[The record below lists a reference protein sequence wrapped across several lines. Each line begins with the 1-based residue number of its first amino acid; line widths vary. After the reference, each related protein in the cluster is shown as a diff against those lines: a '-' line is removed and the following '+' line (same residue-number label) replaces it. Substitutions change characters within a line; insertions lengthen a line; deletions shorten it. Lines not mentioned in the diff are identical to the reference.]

1 MVRVHVHLRRI
12 RSPVRHPGGSK
23 RSPRPVTIPD
33 VRVAIISESFL
44 PQVNGVTNS
53 ILRILEHL
61 RAHGHQAVVLAPGD
75 PAEAPREYAGF
86 PVITLSSVTW
96 PGYSDVRVSTTP
108 QWTLE
113 RYLNDFGPD
122 VVHLASPFMIGYKGA
137 LAAATLGIPAVAIYQ
152 TDIPSYAGRYGL
164 GHLEFYGWYRV
175 RQIHSLVVATY
186 APSTYSRNQLVSHGV
201 PRVGIWG
208 RGVDKVRFSP
218 AKRSRELRDRWAPN
232 GQTVIGYMGRLA
244 TEKRVRDMAALRG
257 IPGTRIVI
265 IGHGPDRADL
275 EKEIPEAVFT
285 GGLVGEDLPR
295 ALASMDVFCSTGE
308 LETFC
313 QAVQEAK
320 ASGLPVISP
329 RRGGPIDL
337 IDPSRTG
344 WLYEPGDM
352 DEFRSRVEDLVG
364 DPYKRAA
371 MGRAA
376 RASIEDRTW
385 DHLCAEL
392 VEHYRE
398 AVRVGSLSSGAETAT
413 DSQQPA

>member
-1 MVRVHVHLRRI
+1 M
-12 RSPVRHPGGSK
+12 
-23 RSPRPVTIPD
+23 
-33 VRVAIISESFL
+33 RVAIISESFL

-75 PAEAPREYAGF
+75 PAEAPRQYAGF

-96 PGYSDVRVSTTP
+96 PGYPDVRVSTTP

-186 APSTYSRNQLVSHGV
+186 APSTYSRDQLVSHGV

-208 RGVDKVRFSP
+208 RGVDKVRFDP
-218 AKRSRELRDRWAPN
+218 QKRSPELRERWAPD
-232 GQTVIGYMGRLA
+232 GETIIGYMGRLA
-244 TEKRVRDMAALRG
+244 TEKRVKDMAALRG

-265 IGHGPDRADL
+265 IGHGPDREDL
-275 EKEIPEAVFT
+275 EREIPEAVFT
-285 GGLVGEDLPR
+285 GGLTGEDLPR
-295 ALASMDVFCSTGE
+295 ALASMDIFCSTGE

-352 DEFRSRVEDLVG
+352 AEFRRHVQDLAG

-376 RASIEDRTW
+376 RASIENRTW
-385 DHLCAEL
+385 EHLCGEL
-392 VEHYRE
+392 LEHYRE
-398 AVRVGSLSSGAETAT
+398 AVRVGSLSSGAGSAT
-413 DSQQPA
+413 GTQQLA

>member
-1 MVRVHVHLRRI
+1 M
-12 RSPVRHPGGSK
+12 
-23 RSPRPVTIPD
+23 
-33 VRVAIISESFL
+33 RVAIISESFL

-53 ILRILEHL
+53 ILRVLEYL

-75 PAEAPREYAGF
+75 PAVAPKEYAGF
-86 PVITLSSVTW
+86 PVLTLSSVTW
-96 PGYSDVRVSTTP
+96 PGYQDVRVSTTP

-113 RYLNDFGPD
+113 RYLNEFSPD

-137 LAAATLGIPAVAIYQ
+137 LAAATLGIPAIAIYQ
-152 TDIPSYAGRYGL
+152 TDIPSYAARYGI

-175 RQIHSLVVATY
+175 RQIHSLMVATY
-186 APSTYSRNQLVSHGV
+186 APSTYSRDQLVAHGV

-208 RGVDKVRFSP
+208 RGVDKVRFNP
-218 AKRSRELRDRWAPN
+218 AKRSQALHDQWAPR
-232 GQTVIGYMGRLA
+232 GETVIGYMGRLA
-244 TEKRVRDMAALRG
+244 SEKRVEDMIHLVG

-265 IGHGPDRADL
+265 VGHGPQRESL
-275 EKEIPEAVFT
+275 EKEMPDAVFC
-285 GGLVGEDLPR
+285 GGLYGEDLPR

-320 ASGLPVISP
+320 ASGLPVVSP

-344 WLYEPGDM
+344 WLYEPGNM
-352 DEFRSRVEDLVG
+352 TEFRERVTDLVG
-364 DPYKRAA
+364 DPFKREA

-392 VEHYRE
+392 MDHYRE
-398 AVRVGSLSSGAETAT
+398 AIRLGSLAAARSDDRSNA
-413 DSQQPA
+413 

>member
-1 MVRVHVHLRRI
+1 M
-12 RSPVRHPGGSK
+12 
-23 RSPRPVTIPD
+23 
-33 VRVAIISESFL
+33 RVAIISESFL

-53 ILRILEHL
+53 ILRILEYL

-86 PVITLSSVTW
+86 PVITLASLSW

-152 TDIPSYAGRYGL
+152 TDIPSYAAKYGF
-164 GHLEFYGWYRV
+164 GHLAFYGWYRV

-186 APSTYSRNQLVSHGV
+186 APSTFSRDQLVAHGV
-201 PRVGIWG
+201 PRVGLWG
-208 RGVDKVRFSP
+208 RGVDKVRFNP
-218 AKRSRELRDRWAPN
+218 AKRSAQLHDQWAPH
-232 GQTVIGYMGRLA
+232 GETVIGYMGRLA
-244 TEKRVRDMAALRG
+244 GEKRVQDMTALRG

-265 IGHGPDRADL
+265 VGGGPEYETL
-275 EKEIPEAVFT
+275 HKHIPEAVFT

-295 ALASMDVFCSTGE
+295 AVASMDVFCSTGE

-337 IDPSRTG
+337 IDPSHTG

-352 DEFRSRVEDLVG
+352 AEFRSRVEDLVG

-385 DHLCAEL
+385 DNLCSEL
-392 VEHYRE
+392 IDHYRE
-398 AVRVGSLSSGAETAT
+398 AIRIGTVTAPPDT
-413 DSQQPA
+413 GTTHQTA